1 MADTKKDTKSTS
13 SYKGIL
19 WDGKVKEWSAAD
31 AAWWNEP
38 KKSNVKSRGNVILPN
53 ISEKV
58 TVKEEVN
65 QSTKYPWLTLEE
77 EAQIDSNPQLSNIAK
92 ERVYKEMYDKKQER
106 AWLDNRA
113 NIRKQYISKQ
123 ATTWS
128 DDDDTALINMS
139 QTLDWVREEIIKAG
153 GKGVNKKTD
162 MELVNIIWESNPYT
176 SQIINAVSKWDITPE
191 YATYFLL
198 NGDEYK
204 NAVEA
209 YAQQNP
215 AWNKGTSLQE
225 ATPES
230 TGQKRKA
237 WRFESFMEWAFW
249 AVKWAAKT
257 AFKQGTNMM
266 TDLMLAWPR
275 AIGFLTTWKDITQ
288 PLKDTA
294 WNIIDEATWQWDET
308 VNADRKLRKWYEK
321 AGNIFGEA
329 WLMVATGWLWKA
341 ALSGKWYQL
350 WNQVWTKLAASK
362 YAPQIAKWIETLDKI
377 WNTTGWKVGKWI
389 LNRAI
394 NWIEE
399 WLTIQWVSDI
409 VEWDLSS
416 AKDYMSSIELATV
429 LTALWDFVWLWF
441 KKFANPWKKISEIV
455 KGDWWLNS
463 NQISQLENEVKTFN
477 STNKAENPFR
487 TRAAEVKSQAI
498 PKLEE
503 KIKVIWDERDALTKN
518 MVNDWNKNTKRYLK
532 DLNDTLKNSDLG
544 NITVNATKSWKLK
557 VTWGTT
563 AWSEAESQLKEFID
577 MINAQ
582 SDGWTKSLIDTIK
595 AAKQIAKEAQ
605 IAWKS
610 NKMTKAISE
619 YSKMLEGE
627 VEKLYPDIWAQV
639 NKKNSELSEL
649 LGTKK
654 KILDL
659 WDDYSALAWK
669 MNSDTEFYN
678 FMDDLYKNWYT
689 AEHFWNKTLWTYYT
703 MWLRAPELLSE
714 QAKLFYPSVPWLEE
728 AWLKYLQK
736 QAKQAY
742 WGLWAIAG
750 QETTTPIWAWSKMA
764 SDVYQL
770 NKANNR

>member
-38 KKSNVKSRGNVILPN
+38 KKSNVKPRGNVILPN
-53 ISEKV
+53 LSEKV

-106 AWLDNRA
+106 AWLDDRA

-123 ATTWS
+123 ATTWNE
-128 DDDDTALINMS
+128 DEDNALINMWRA
-139 QTLDWVREEIIKAG
+139 LDWVREEIIKAG

-162 MELVNIIWESNPYT
+162 MELVNILWESNPYT
-176 SQIINAVSKWDITPE
+176 AQIINAVSKWDITPE

-215 AWNKGTSLQE
+215 AWENNTQKSSGNAE
-225 ATPES
+225 P
-230 TGQKRKA
+230 KRKA
-237 WRFESFMEWAFW
+237 WFIESFVEWAFW

-266 TDLMLAWPR
+266 ADYMLAWPR
-275 AIGFLTTWKDITQ
+275 AIGFLATWKDITQ
-288 PLKDTA
+288 PLKDAA

-308 VNADRKLRKWYEK
+308 VNWNRRFDR
-321 AGNIFGEA
+321 AGKILGDIVWEA
-329 WLMVATGWLWKA
+329 WLMVASGWLWEA
-341 ALSGKWYQL
+341 ALAGKWYQL
-350 WNQVWTKLAASK
+350 WSQIWTKLAASK
-362 YAPQIAKWIETLDKI
+362 YAPQIAKGIETLDTM
-377 WNTTGWKVGKWI
+377 WNTTVWKVGKWI
-389 LNRAI
+389 LWRVA
-394 NWIEE
+394 NWIED
-399 WLTIQWVSDI
+399 WLTIQWVSDM

-416 AKDYMSSIELATV
+416 AKDYMSSIEWATLLWAV
-429 LTALWDFVWLWF
+429 WDFVWLWF

-455 KGDWWLNS
+455 KGDGWLNS
-463 NQISQLENEVKTFN
+463 KQIIQLENEVKAFN
-477 STNKAENPFR
+477 STNRAENPFR
-487 TRAAEVKSQAI
+487 TRATEVKNQAL
-498 PKLEE
+498 PKLENDI
-503 KIKVIWDERDALTKN
+503 KILSDERDALVKP
-518 MVNDWNKNTKRYLK
+518 MINDWKKATYDYLDEVNK
-532 DLNDTLKNSDLG
+532 TLRDADLG
-544 NITVNATKSWKLK
+544 NINIVKWKNGKWK
-557 VTWGTT
+557 VSWGTT
-563 AWSEAESQLKEFID
+563 AGSEAESQLKEFID

-582 SDGWTKSLIDTIK
+582 SDWGTKSLVDTIK
-595 AAKQIAKEAQ
+595 AAKQIAKEAK
-605 IAWKS
+605 IAWKT
-610 NKMTKAISE
+610 NKMTKAITDFST
-619 YSKMLEGE
+619 KLEE
-627 VEKLYPDIWAQV
+627 DAKALYPNIWADIWE
-639 NKKNSELSEL
+639 KNSALSEL

-654 KILDL
+654 KIIDL

-669 MNSDTEFYN
+669 MNSDTDFYN
-678 FMDDLYKNWYT
+678 FMEELYKNKYT
-689 AEHFWNKTLWTYYT
+689 TEHMWNKTLWTYYT
-703 MWLRAPELLSE
+703 LWLRAPELLSE

-742 WGLWAIAG
+742 WGLWAIAW
-750 QETTTPIWAWSKMA
+750 QETTTPLWAWSKMA
-764 SDVYQL
+764 SDVYVYNQ
-770 NKANNR
+770 